1 MAELGDADPFRKA
14 AKLLR
19 ASLKNL
25 KSEKS
30 WLFLVFLGGV

>member
-1 MAELGDADPFRKA
+1 MAELGDADPFRKV

-25 KSEKS
+25 KSEKPR
-30 WLFLVFLGGV
+30 LFFALLGGV